1 MMLNYSNISHSILF
15 CGGSVRT
22 GEIRKKGSFVSA
34 RKTSNTLQQL
44 KKAMSSQNN
53 RYLVLRQ
60 HGPSW
65 LWKWYDERLRGLCL
79 ILLCGLR
86 RMSDPL
92 WSEVLPA
99 GLSGGSFSGN
109 QCFPKTDQTV
119 FVSTTLEAIWSHPGM
134 LLPPYPT
141 HPTRDLQQS
150 FSISFASGSRLYI

>member
-1 MMLNYSNISHSILF
+1 MFKYFSFCNHSILF
-15 CGGSVRT
+15 CGGSERRE
-22 GEIRKKGSFVSA
+22 GEIRKKVFFVSA
-34 RKTSNTLQQL
+34 RKTSNTLQLL
-44 KKAMSSQNN
+44 KKAMSSQDN

-60 HGPSW
+60 HGPSR
-65 LWKWYDERLRGLCL
+65 LWKWYDER
-79 ILLCGLR
+79 LCGLR

-99 GLSGGSFSGN
+99 GLSGGSFGGN

-141 HPTRDLQQS
+141 HPTCDLQQS
-150 FSISFASGSRLYI
+150 FSIGFASGSRFYI